1 MLRRVSVTPAR
12 YGIRMTKQNTPNT
25 RSDQAIEAFFA
36 HMGLAVEVVDRCP
49 IASCEHCRIELHEAA

>member
-1 MLRRVSVTPAR
+1 
-12 YGIRMTKQNTPNT
+12 MTKQNTPNT